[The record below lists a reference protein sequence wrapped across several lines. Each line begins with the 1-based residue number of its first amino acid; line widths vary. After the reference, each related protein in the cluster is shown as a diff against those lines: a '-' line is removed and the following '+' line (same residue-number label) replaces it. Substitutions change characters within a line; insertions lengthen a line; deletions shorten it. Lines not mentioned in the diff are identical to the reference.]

1 MHVLPLYVPDCS
13 QDELDKHVADGGLAI
28 LDKFTRTIAGGR
40 ESECLEAF
48 RDRNIGG
55 VAFALPHG
63 SILIEC
69 AKQELHNSIEG
80 SKTQKSTPD
89 RPSLLPAQEPSS

>member
-1 MHVLPLYVPDCS
+1 MCYHCMFLIVPKMDWTNTW
-13 QDELDKHVADGGLAI
+13 LM
-28 LDKFTRTIAGGR
+28 
-40 ESECLEAF
+40 EAF

-69 AKQELHNSIEG
+69 AKQELHATTALKAPNPRNPHRIG
-80 SKTQKSTPD
+80 LVFYQHKNLHHANHVADVYKKNH
-89 RPSLLPAQEPSS
+89 AKY